1 MKKIISICAL
11 TALSFTLIGCDSTSS
26 TDKSP
31 QAKQEQKQN
40 AFQLNSANI
49 TDIEIL
55 QTTNNTTSK
64 SQTDNEEMI
73 HSIVS
78 AVQKGTPKTITLDQ
92 KKRESAHSTITVTYK
107 DDAKEEFLVWV
118 DNKEQITIAKDE
130 KKDKV
135 EGVVVNV
142 KDAKMMKDFL
152 KNSNIIDVKKE

>member
-11 TALSFTLIGCDSTSS
+11 TALSFTLIGCASTSA

-31 QAKQEQKQN
+31 QAKQEHTQTT
-40 AFQLNSANI
+40 FQLNSANI

-55 QTTNNTTSK
+55 STINNNISK

-73 HSIVS
+73 KSIVS

-107 DDAKEEFLVWV
+107 DGAKEEFLVWVV

-130 KKDKV
+130 KKDKA
-135 EGVVVNV
+135 EGVVVNM
-142 KDAKMMKDFL
+142 KDVKMMKDFF
-152 KNSNIIDVKKE
+152 KKTF

>member
-11 TALSFTLIGCDSTSS
+11 TALSFTLIGCTSTSA
-26 TDKSP
+26 TDTAS
-31 QAKQEQKQN
+31 QAKQEHTQTT
-40 AFQLNSANI
+40 FQINSANI

-55 QTTNNTTSK
+55 STINNNVSK

-73 HSIVS
+73 QSIVL

-118 DNKEQITIAKDE
+118 DNKKQITIAKDE

-135 EGVVVNV
+135 EGVILNIEDV
-142 KDAKMMKDFL
+142 KMMKDFF
-152 KNSNIIDVKKE
+152 KKAP

>member
-11 TALSFTLIGCDSTSS
+11 TALSFTLIGCTSTLS
-26 TDKSP
+26 TDKAS
-31 QAKQEQKQN
+31 QAKQEHTQTT
-40 AFQLNSANI
+40 FQLKSANI

-55 QTTNNTTSK
+55 STINNNVSK

-73 HSIVS
+73 QSIVS

-107 DDAKEEFLVWV
+107 DDTKEEFLVWV
-118 DNKEQITIAKDE
+118 DNNEKITIAKDE

-135 EGVVVNV
+135 EGVTVNI
-142 KDAKMMKDFL
+142 KDVKMMKDFF
-152 KNSNIIDVKKE
+152 

>member
-1 MKKIISICAL
+1 MKKITYLCAL
-11 TALSFTLIGCDSTSS
+11 TALSFTLIGCASTSA
-26 TDKSP
+26 TDKGP
-31 QAKQEQKQN
+31 QAKQEHTQTT
-40 AFQLNSANI
+40 FQLNSANI

-55 QTTNNTTSK
+55 STINNNVSK

-73 HSIVS
+73 KSIVS
-78 AVQKGTPKTITLDQ
+78 AVQKGTPKSITLDQ

-135 EGVVVNV
+135 EGVVVNI
-142 KDAKMMKDFL
+142 KDAKMMKDFF
-152 KNSNIIDVKKE
+152 

>member
-1 MKKIISICAL
+1 MKKNTYICAL
-11 TALSFTLIGCDSTSS
+11 TALSFTLIGCTSTSA
-26 TDKSP
+26 TDKAS

-73 HSIVS
+73 QSIVS

-107 DDAKEEFLVWV
+107 DDTKEEFLVWV
-118 DNKEQITIAKDE
+118 DNNEKITIAKDE

-135 EGVVVNV
+135 EGVTVNI
-142 KDAKMMKDFL
+142 KDVKMMKDFF
-152 KNSNIIDVKKE
+152 

>member
-11 TALSFTLIGCDSTSS
+11 TALSFTLIGCTSTSA
-26 TDKSP
+26 TDKTS
-31 QAKQEQKQN
+31 QAKQEHTQN

-55 QTTNNTTSK
+55 KTTNYTTSK
-64 SQTDNEEMI
+64 SQTDNKEMI
-73 HSIVS
+73 KSIVS
-78 AVQKGTPKTITLDQ
+78 AVQNGTPTTITLDQ

-107 DDAKEEFLVWV
+107 DDSKEEFLVWV

-135 EGVVVNV
+135 EGVIVNI
-142 KDAKMMKDFL
+142 KDAKMMKDFF
-152 KNSNIIDVKKE
+152 